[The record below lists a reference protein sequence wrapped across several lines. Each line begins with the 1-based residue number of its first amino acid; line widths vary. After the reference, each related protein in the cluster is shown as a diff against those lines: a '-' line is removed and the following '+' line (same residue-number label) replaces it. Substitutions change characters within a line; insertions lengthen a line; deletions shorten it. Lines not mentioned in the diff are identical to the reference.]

1 MFGPL
6 QGDLDYIQK
15 RVPTLHNYNQRLAN
29 LFASFGPHNFVHPKN
44 TVNLL
49 GIIFAVVCC
58 AIKFLAMSSADAH
71 SSANTTVVLPTD
83 TSVSKATTTT
93 SGTSTVSGK
102 SADGSELKI
111 LEEEASLN
119 DSIHM
124 VDPDLTEPLR
134 LGTAKMMFEARL
146 TGSSSNLASRENML
160 LRRKDTFP
168 SRSGSESPLHRGNSS
183 YTFDGGS
190 SISSLEDQGI
200 DTDILTDK
208 MGVLELNLKV
218 QQEITQSLH
227 KSLSNLPAV
236 NERLRDETLE
246 DCHAFIDL
254 KREGTLSRGGSITT
268 GGDVLEPLE
277 EIEDEGDSNEKT
289 SKIKI
294 TNLAEIL
301 EVPDEEE
308 IGETTAK
315 AGATLNPSN

>member
-1 MFGPL
+1 M
-6 QGDLDYIQK
+6 
-15 RVPTLHNYNQRLAN
+15 
-29 LFASFGPHNFVHPKN
+29 
-44 TVNLL
+44 
-49 GIIFAVVCC
+49 
-58 AIKFLAMSSADAH
+58 SADAL
-71 SSANTTVVLPTD
+71 SSANATGLLSTD

-93 SGTSTVSGK
+93 VSTSTVSGK

-111 LEEEASLN
+111 LEEESSLN
-119 DSIHM
+119 DAITDI
-124 VDPDLTEPLR
+124 DPDLTEPLR
-134 LGTAKMMFEARL
+134 IGTTKMMFEARL
-146 TGSSSNLASRENML
+146 TGSSSNLATRENMV
-160 LRRKDTFP
+160 LRRKDP
-168 SRSGSESPLHRGNSS
+168 LSSRSGSESPLYRGNSS
-183 YTFDGGS
+183 MTFDGSS

-246 DCHAFIDL
+246 DCHAFTDL

-268 GGDVLEPLE
+268 GGEVALEPLE
-277 EIEDEGDSNEKT
+277 EIEDEGDPDEKT

-301 EVPDEEE
+301 EAPDEEE
-308 IGETTAK
+308 IGETNANVGTA
-315 AGATLNPSN
+315 LNPSN

>member
-1 MFGPL
+1 M
-6 QGDLDYIQK
+6 
-15 RVPTLHNYNQRLAN
+15 
-29 LFASFGPHNFVHPKN
+29 
-44 TVNLL
+44 
-49 GIIFAVVCC
+49 
-58 AIKFLAMSSADAH
+58 SADAN
-71 SSANTTVVLPTD
+71 SSANTMNLLPTD

-93 SGTSTVSGK
+93 VGTSTVSGK
-102 SADGSELKI
+102 SADGSDLKI

-119 DSIHM
+119 GSMHAIN
-124 VDPDLTEPLR
+124 PDLTEPLR
-134 LGTAKMMFEARL
+134 IGTANMTFEARL
-146 TGSSSNLASRENML
+146 TGSSSNLASRENAL

-168 SRSGSESPLHRGNSS
+168 SRSGSESPHYRGNSS
-183 YTFDGGS
+183 YTFDGNS

-246 DCHAFIDL
+246 DCHAFTDL

-268 GGDVLEPLE
+268 GGEVALEPLE
-277 EIEDEGDSNEKT
+277 EMEESDDESESNERT

-301 EVPDEEE
+301 EAPDEEE
-308 IGETTAK
+308 IGEVAAK
-315 AGATLNPSN
+315 AEKTVDPSD